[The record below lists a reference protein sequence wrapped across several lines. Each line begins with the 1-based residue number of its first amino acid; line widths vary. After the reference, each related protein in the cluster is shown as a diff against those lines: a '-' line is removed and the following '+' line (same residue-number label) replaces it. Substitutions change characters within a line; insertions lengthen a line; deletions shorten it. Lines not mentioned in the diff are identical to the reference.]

1 MCVCANA
8 SSVHHQ
14 PRVGS
19 CCYQVACHKVSEL
32 ARLALNDDAARIHV
46 GAVSLAQ
53 VPARH
58 ELRQGHAKLLQRAA
72 AKREC
77 EQTSGAT
84 QASSLH
90 RAANGGCF
98 VPSQAGTTFAARAFK
113 VAGFTIKAMLLGGHM
128 LRVARVHRVTHTH
141 LTSQRHSS

>member
-1 MCVCANA
+1 MCANA
-8 SSVHHQ
+8 SSIHHQ

-32 ARLALNDDAARIHV
+32 ARLALNDDAAGVHV
-46 GAVSLAQ
+46 GTVSLAQ

-58 ELRQGHAKLLQRAA
+58 ELRQGHTKLLQRAA
-72 AKREC
+72 AKREG
-77 EQTSGAT
+77 EQTSGAKECME
-84 QASSLH
+84 
-90 RAANGGCF
+90 AATSEGL
-98 VPSQAGTTFAARAFK
+98 VPSQACTAFTARAFK